1 MCATTSPAS
10 PPSPDTNYNG
20 DEASF
25 KYTSP
30 TNTAAPPPASST
42 SPSTPSTT
50 RDRRPQHRQRRQDDS
65 VDITDTD
72 LLSNVHDID
81 GGLHITGV
89 GNATH
94 GTVVRRRHRRH
105 HRHTRPHYN
114 GDASFEY
121 TATDQHGGTTTG
133 VVNIT
138 VNAVSDDGFEGKP
151 VDVTYIFP
159 TSSEVYFVEG
169 NDVIVGDG
177 VEVPASSTHNGYGSV
192 DVSDDRVLI
201 TFESNPSRTWTDSSF
216 NGPNFRRG
224 GNVSDIVGVDIL
236 QNGNNAGLDD
246 SRITF
251 DAENIYINWH
261 GLSFQ
266 EGDQVELLVHFA

>member
-10 PPSPDTNYNG
+10 PPTH
-20 DEASF
+20 
-25 KYTSP
+25 P
-30 TNTAAPPPASST
+30 TP
-42 SPSTPSTT
+42 TT
-50 RDRRPQHRQRRQDDS
+50 
-65 VDITDTD
+65 
-72 LLSNVHDID
+72 
-81 GGLHITGV
+81 
-89 GNATH
+89 
-94 GTVVRRRHRRH
+94 
-105 HRHTRPHYN
+105 N

-201 TFESNPSRTWTDSSF
+201 TFEWNRARTWTDSSF
-216 NGPNFRRG
+216 NGHRISDAS
-224 GNVSDIVGVDIL
+224 GNVSDIVGVDIV

-251 DAENIYINWH
+251 DADNIYINWH

-266 EGDQVELLVHFA
+266 EGDQVEHLGDSLDCAPFFQSLR